1 MEEPEDRLLTVA
13 EVAKHFRVAATWSES
28 AVPLRSPRKPALRE
42 REETP

>member
-1 MEEPEDRLLTVA
+1 MEESEDRQLTVA
-13 EVAKHFRVAATWSES
+13 EVAEHFRVAATWSES